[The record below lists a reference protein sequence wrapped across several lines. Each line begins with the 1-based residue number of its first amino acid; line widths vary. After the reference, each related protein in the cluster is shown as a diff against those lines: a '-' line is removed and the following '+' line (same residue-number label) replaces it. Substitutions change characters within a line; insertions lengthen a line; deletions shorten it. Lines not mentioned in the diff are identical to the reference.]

1 MELMSI
7 SNLNDELTS
16 IETYGVTSSCS
27 KDFLLELQE
36 KIQLLGDLI
45 NSVQKANNLT
55 ALAKQVMPN
64 VVCIETRGG
73 FQTIKGSFNEGY
85 GSGCVISPEGYIVTN
100 HHVIDGAEKI
110 QILFHHSGLNY
121 VATLIGSDPE
131 TDIALL
137 KIDADDELSYS
148 HFGDSD
154 KVEIGSRA
162 VLVGN
167 PLGFQNLLTTGVIG
181 GKSPTLASAGKN
193 HSYDPWEEGIYA
205 DYIFSDTLGNPGN
218 SGGPLF
224 NLHGDVI
231 GIIARGAA
239 GPGGGVAMSIASNT
253 VAKVIAEL
261 KDKGYVTRA
270 SLGAEI
276 VSAKSQLAPYLF
288 SLLSEETVAFF
299 DENCVDFLFVA
310 DILKDSA
317 AIHAGLRRGDL
328 ILSYDDILV
337 STPERLFAY
346 LAMNTEPEYPLKL
359 SILRDGEIIDFTVI
373 LGKREVN
380 HFTNIES
387 LGICVENMEGE
398 KYFTFQYDSSI
409 EGVFVHSVENF
420 SDAFFMGL
428 RPADVITGVII
439 NGQSEISVK
448 KVEELEEIIHQMDE
462 DHQCVLVVRSF
473 DRSRPSYIHIDLY

>member
-16 IETYGVTSSCS
+16 IETYGVTSSSS

-55 ALAKQVMPN
+55 ALAKEVMPN
-64 VVCIETRGG
+64 VVRVEATGG
-73 FQTIKGSFNEGY
+73 FETINGSYTEGF
-85 GSGCVISPEGYIVTN
+85 GSGCVISPDGYIVTN
-100 HHVIDGAEKI
+100 NHVIEGAKKI
-110 QILFHHSGLNY
+110 QVVFDQSGLNY
-121 VATLIGSDPE
+121 DATLVGSDPE

-137 KIDADDELSYS
+137 KIDVEDDLSYS

-154 KVEIGSRA
+154 KVDIGSRA
-162 VLVGN
+162 VLIGN
-167 PLGFQNLLTTGVIG
+167 PMGFQNLLTTGVIG

-193 HSYDPWEEGIYA
+193 HYYDPWDHGIYA
-205 DYIFSDTLGNPGN
+205 DYIFSDTLVNPGN

-253 VAKVIAEL
+253 VAKVIHEL
-261 KDKGYVTRA
+261 KENGYITRA
-270 SLGAEI
+270 TLGAEI
-276 VSAKSQLAPYLF
+276 VNLSSPLVPYLF
-288 SLLSEETVAFF
+288 SLLSEESIAYLE
-299 DENCVDFLFVA
+299 ENPVEGLFVA
-310 DILKDSA
+310 DLLKDSPAIQA
-317 AIHAGLRRGDL
+317 ALRKGDF
-328 ILSYDDILV
+328 ILSYDDLDV
-337 STPERLFAY
+337 STLERFFAY
-346 LAMNTEPEYPLKL
+346 LAMNTEPEHSLKL
-359 SILRDGEIIDFTVI
+359 TLLRDGKIIDVDVI

-380 HFTNIES
+380 HITNIER

-409 EGVFVHSVENF
+409 EGIFVHSIEEF

-439 NGQSEISVK
+439 DGKSEISVK
-448 KVEELEEIIHQMDE
+448 KVGELEQIIEQADG
-462 DHQCVLVVRSF
+462 DRGCVLVVRSF
-473 DRSRPSYIHIDLY
+473 DRSRPSYIYIELC